1 MIKTTV
7 NIEGM
12 MCSMCEV
19 HISDAIRNA
28 IPNAKKV
35 KASRSKNE
43 ATFITEDNVD
53 DKMLKET
60 IDKTG
65 YTCVSISSEPYK
77 KKGLFV

>member
-12 MCSMCEV
+12 MCSMCEA

-53 DKMLKET
+53 DKMLKEA
-60 IDKTG
+60 IEKTG
-65 YTCVSISSEPYK
+65 YTCVSVSSEPYK

>member
-12 MCSMCEV
+12 MCSMCEA

-35 KASRSKNE
+35 KASHSKNE

-53 DKMLKET
+53 DKMLKEA
-60 IDKTG
+60 IEKTG
-65 YTCVSISSEPYK
+65 YTCVSVSSEPYK
-77 KKGLFV
+77 KKGIFG

>member
-7 NIEGM
+7 NVEGM
-12 MCSMCEV
+12 MCSMCEA

-53 DKMLKET
+53 DKMLKEA

-65 YTCVSISSEPYK
+65 YTCVSVSSEPYK

>member
-7 NIEGM
+7 NVEGM
-12 MCSMCEV
+12 MCSMCEA

-35 KASRSKNE
+35 KSSHSKNE

-53 DKMLKET
+53 DKMLKEA
-60 IDKTG
+60 IEKTG
-65 YTCVSISSEPYK
+65 YTCVSVSSEPYK

>member
-12 MCSMCEV
+12 MCSMCEA

-53 DKMLKET
+53 DKMLKEV

-65 YTCVSISSEPYK
+65 YTCVSVSSEPYK

>member
-7 NIEGM
+7 NVEGM
-12 MCSMCEV
+12 MCSMCEA

-35 KASRSKNE
+35 KASHSKNE

-53 DKMLKET
+53 DKMLKEA
-60 IDKTG
+60 IENTG
-65 YTCVSISSEPYK
+65 YTCVSVSSEPYK
-77 KKGLFV
+77 KKGLFG